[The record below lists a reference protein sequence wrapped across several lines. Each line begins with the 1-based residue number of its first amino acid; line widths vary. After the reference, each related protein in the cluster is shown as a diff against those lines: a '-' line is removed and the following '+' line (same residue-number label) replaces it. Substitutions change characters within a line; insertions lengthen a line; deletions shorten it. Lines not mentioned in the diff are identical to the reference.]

1 MEVTFWILLF
11 LTVYSYAVYPLFL
24 YVVSRVLCRKWYQ
37 NNIEPPVSVIIS
49 VYNEEAVVEEKVQ
62 NALSMEYPKDL
73 LEIIVSSDGSTD
85 RTNEIVSG
93 INDPRLVLKAFTDRL
108 GKTAC
113 LNRVLPEARG
123 EIVFFTDANSIF
135 PQDLV
140 TTAVRN
146 FADKEIG
153 LVTGWTKY
161 TDVSG
166 SNETTGLYTRIEKIT
181 KDFES
186 MIASCVGADG
196 AVFAMRKNLYRPLR
210 DDDINDFVIPL
221 HVIEQGKR
229 VVLDPEVF
237 CWELSTTEAF
247 SEYRRQVRITTR
259 TLRAIRRNIRFLN
272 PFRFGHFAFF
282 LFSHK
287 VLRFLV
293 PFFLTGV
300 FITNIVILRGS
311 HLYTILLGGQC
322 FVLILAFLSMVG
334 VYRGRIAAFLKYF
347 FTTAIAQAVG
357 WVRMFSGI
365 SDKTWTPKR

>member
-1 MEVTFWILLF
+1 MEVTFWVLLF
-11 LTVYSYAVYPLFL
+11 LTIYSYAVYPLIL
-24 YVVSRVLCRKWYQ
+24 YGVSRALHRNWHQ
-37 NNIEPPVSVIIS
+37 QNIEPSVSVIIS
-49 VYNEEAVVEEKVQ
+49 VYNEEAVIREKLS
-62 NALSMEYPKDL
+62 NALALDYPGEL
-73 LEIIVSSDGSTD
+73 LEIVVSSDGSTD
-85 RTNEIVSG
+85 RTNEIVSE
-93 INDPRLVLKAFTDRL
+93 ISDPRLVLKAFTDRL

-113 LNRVLPEARG
+113 LNRVVPEARG
-123 EIVFFTDANSIF
+123 EIVIFTDANSIF

-140 TTAVRN
+140 RNVVGN
-146 FADKEIG
+146 FADKDIG

-181 KDFES
+181 KYCES
-186 MIASCVGADG
+186 LVASCVGADG

-229 VVLDPEVF
+229 VVLDPEAF

-293 PFFLTGV
+293 PFFIVGV
-300 FITNIVILRGS
+300 LVTNVLIFRGS
-311 HLYTILLGGQC
+311 HLYTFLLSGQC
-322 FVLILAFLSMVG
+322 LIFGLAVLSMVG
-334 VYRGRIAAFLKYF
+334 LFRGRIAAILQYF
-347 FTTAIAQAVG
+347 FTTAGAQAVG
-357 WVRMFSGI
+357 WLRMFSGI
-365 SDKTWTPKR
+365 SDKTWTPQR